1 MSEVIYREIMKDDYD
16 RIKELIDE
24 AFGIHDLIQDNKFLD
39 VILNLYLQSC
49 ILGSSFS
56 KVAVKNNRVIGIIL
70 GKAQKDKHR
79 LAKTHNLLSVANTFF
94 KIITANKENKKAVKE
109 LTKVQNTYKEIIQGK
124 EGDFQGYIE
133 LFIVSGESRGL
144 GVGKT
149 LMHHLSD
156 YMRSMDVESIYVYTD
171 NRCNYGF
178 YESQNFKRLNE
189 KEIFLDSVQNKL
201 LIFLY
206 GHHVT
211 HEKN

>member
-1 MSEVIYREIMKDDYD
+1 MCEVTYREIMKADYD
-16 RIKELIDE
+16 RIKELINE

-49 ILGSSFS
+49 ILDSSFS

-70 GKAQKDKHR
+70 GKAQIDKHC
-79 LAKTHNLLSVANTFF
+79 LAKTHNRLSLANAYF
-94 KIITANKENKKAVKE
+94 KIITANKENKKAAKE
-109 LTKVQNTYKEIIQGK
+109 LEKVQNTYKEIIQGK
-124 EGDFQGYIE
+124 EDDFQGYIE

-149 LMHHLSD
+149 LMRHLSD

-178 YESQNFKRLNE
+178 YESQQFTRLNE
-189 KEIFLDSVQNKL
+189 KEIFLDSVQSKL

-206 GHHVT
+206 GQHL
-211 HEKN
+211 K

>member
-24 AFGIHDLIQDNKFLD
+24 AFGIHDLIQDKIFLD

-49 ILGSSFS
+49 ILDSSFS
-56 KVAVKNNRVIGIIL
+56 KVAVKDNRVIGIIL

-79 LAKTHNLLSVANTFF
+79 LAKTHNLLSLANAFI
-94 KIITANKENKKAVKE
+94 KIITANKENKKSAKE
-109 LTKVQNTYKEIIQGK
+109 LAKVQHTYKEIIQGK
-124 EGDFQGYIE
+124 KDDFQGYIE

-149 LMHHLSD
+149 LMHHLSN
-156 YMRSMDVESIYVYTD
+156 YMRSMDVDSIYVYTD
-171 NRCNYGF
+171 TRCNYGF

-211 HEKN
+211 NEKN